1 MARGKRKCRIAKQV
15 QSVSVGVLP
24 LRPPDPDPD
33 PGLWDGRGWD
43 GMEGGGDYR
52 DPVRETS
59 GGALLDNTHRGVF
72 FFPCCGIGKR
82 KEKEILTQVDPR
94 LSPRFFC
101 ILLGLQRACF

>member
-43 GMEGGGDYR
+43 GMEGGGTTGTR
-52 DPVRETS
+52 
-59 GGALLDNTHRGVF
+59 
-72 FFPCCGIGKR
+72 
-82 KEKEILTQVDPR
+82 
-94 LSPRFFC
+94 
-101 ILLGLQRACF
+101 